1 MRRISM
7 REKLKGIRFIMLVM
21 TAFIMVPL
29 MLPGTNLNAATKE
42 TTIQIVATSDT
53 HGSFYPWTYATDSE
67 RTDGGMTKIA
77 TVLKQLKAENPNTIY
92 VDNGDTI
99 QGNSNQIFFEKDEIN
114 PMFVALNNMGCAT
127 MTLGNHEFNYG
138 IDTLEK
144 NLSGL
149 KNTTVLCGNVYK
161 PSGERLGEA
170 YKIVECAGVKVAI
183 IGMVTPNIVN
193 WDAGHLKGYKVTS
206 PYDETKAAI
215 KEIQSK
221 KLADVIIASVHMG
234 LDGEYGN
241 DSAAE
246 LAKQCPEL
254 NAIIAGHAHSKIEQ
268 EIVNNIPI
276 TEPGSDAAN
285 VSVVTIT
292 LEDNKVKSTTT
303 KLVSAKDAEADQEM
317 DKLLKPYHEEA
328 LEDAYTVIGKLEGG
342 SLIPDSVLPGVNQ
355 GQLEDNA
362 LVDLILN
369 VQMYYAEKSGK
380 IPEGAHHVSGA
391 AIFSETANAQAGDI
405 KRSDTSNIYKYD
417 NTLKVL
423 KMTGKELK
431 EYMEWS
437 AKYYNTFKEGDLN
450 VSFDQDVRLYN
461 YDMFAG
467 VKYDVNIS
475 KEAGS
480 RIENLTYTDGTAV
493 KENDVIYL
501 TVNNYRCDS
510 VLLATL
516 FKDNKNVELV
526 YDNSSETVSTIREL
540 IGTYIVDVKEGIIKP
555 ECDQN
560 WKLTGYEIDSSK
572 QAVMLDLLK
581 EGKLTLPTS
590 EDGRTPNIK
599 GLTWADVEAAQ
610 KSEQKAA

>member
-1 MRRISM
+1 M

-193 WDAGHLKGYKVTS
+193 WDAGHLKGYKVTN

>member
-1 MRRISM
+1 MKQNFRGRKYLAIIATVFM
-7 REKLKGIRFIMLVM
+7 MIQVF
-21 TAFIMVPL
+21 
-29 MLPGTNLNAATKE
+29 LPNTSLYAATKE
-42 TTIQIVATSDT
+42 TTIQIIATSDT

-67 RTDGGMTKIA
+67 RTDGGFTKIA
-77 TVLKQLKAENPNTIY
+77 TVIKQLKAENPNTIY
-92 VDNGDTI
+92 IDNGDTL
-99 QGNSNQIFFEKDEIN
+99 QGNSNQIFFEKEEVN
-114 PMFVALNNMGCAT
+114 PMLAAFNAMECAT

-138 IDTLEK
+138 VETLEK

-149 KNTTVLCGNVYK
+149 TNTTVLCGNVYK
-161 PSGERLGEA
+161 PNGERLGQA

-215 KEIQSK
+215 KEIKSK
-221 KLADVIIASVHMG
+221 NLADVIIASVHMG

-254 NAIIAGHAHSKIEQ
+254 NAIIAGHAHSKMEQ
-268 EIVNNIPI
+268 EVVNNIPI
-276 TEPGSDAAN
+276 TEPGSDAGL

-292 LEDNKVKSTTT
+292 LEDQKVKSATT
-303 KLVSAKDAEADQEM
+303 KLVSAKDAKPDVEM
-317 DKLLKPYHEEA
+317 EKLLKSYHEEA
-328 LEDAYTVIGKLEGG
+328 LKDAHTVIGKLEGG
-342 SLIPDSVLPGVNQ
+342 ALVPESTLPGVNQ

-391 AIFSETANAQAGDI
+391 AIFSSTANAQAGDI
-405 KRSDTSNIYKYD
+405 RRSDTSNIYKYD
-417 NTLKVL
+417 NTLKTL

-437 AKYYNTFKEGDLN
+437 ATYYNTFKEGDLN
-450 VSFDQDVRLYN
+450 VSFNQDIRLYN

-480 RIENLTYTDGTAV
+480 RIENLVYTDGTAV
-493 KENDVIYL
+493 KDTDVIYL

-510 VLLATL
+510 VLLAKL
-516 FKDNKNVELV
+516 FKDNKDVEVV
-526 YDNSSETVSTIREL
+526 YDNSAETVSTIREL
-540 IGTYIVDVKEGIIKP
+540 IAQYIVDVKGGVIKP
-555 ECDQN
+555 ECDHN
-560 WKLTGYEIDSSK
+560 WKLTGCTIDSAK
-572 QAVMLDLLK
+572 QEVMLKLVN
-581 EGKLTLPTS
+581 EGQLTLPTS

-599 GLTWADVEAAQ
+599 ALTWDDVEAAQ
-610 KSEQKAA
+610 KAA

>member
-1 MRRISM
+1 M